1 MTTEALK
8 SNTEEIANIKIKN
21 SELKHENESLTTKF
35 NQLKSNVIELKKH
48 LDTAVFT
55 QIDAKQQKIND
66 TKVQIADANNKISSM
81 IKELEDYEQ
90 IQSKQKQMRQKYFS
104 LLNDKMKNENFYLNQ
119 EDIIRDL
126 QEKNMKLRERSQ
138 IETGR
143 NNKITE
149 EYDKMYILYEEK
161 KKSIQDLQNEL
172 TNKINVNKNSVN
184 ELNEK
189 NQEIQKLRNT
199 LEMLKNENE
208 SQYQNIQKLKSKLKI
223 ANEKNKHIM
232 SFIQENSSF
241 NNVMNNVSTTNN
253 NSMLPNNST
262 SQIIKQHQMNQQ
274 RIADE
279 MNVSITNENKDISN
293 LNENEENN
301 MKEIAGL
308 MKSILDE

>member
-21 SELKHENESLTTKF
+21 SELKHENESLTNKF

-81 IKELEDYEQ
+81 IKELEDHEQ

-161 KKSIQDLQNEL
+161 KKSILY
-172 TNKINVNKNSVN
+172 TFFS
-184 ELNEK
+184 
-189 NQEIQKLRNT
+189 
-199 LEMLKNENE
+199 
-208 SQYQNIQKLKSKLKI
+208 
-223 ANEKNKHIM
+223 
-232 SFIQENSSF
+232 
-241 NNVMNNVSTTNN
+241 
-253 NSMLPNNST
+253 
-262 SQIIKQHQMNQQ
+262 
-274 RIADE
+274 
-279 MNVSITNENKDISN
+279 
-293 LNENEENN
+293 
-301 MKEIAGL
+301 
-308 MKSILDE
+308 

>member
-81 IKELEDYEQ
+81 IKELEDHEQ

-184 ELNEK
+184 ELNAKEYSLS
-189 NQEIQKLRNT
+189 NEIKIYRN
-199 LEMLKNENE
+199 
-208 SQYQNIQKLKSKLKI
+208 II
-223 ANEKNKHIM
+223 A
-232 SFIQENSSF
+232 
-241 NNVMNNVSTTNN
+241 
-253 NSMLPNNST
+253 
-262 SQIIKQHQMNQQ
+262 
-274 RIADE
+274 
-279 MNVSITNENKDISN
+279 
-293 LNENEENN
+293 
-301 MKEIAGL
+301 
-308 MKSILDE
+308 